1 LLQPVR
7 GKSGRRVRPSS
18 KVQELHQRQQVSTL
32 VRESLNQEK
41 KLKGA
46 TKNQT
51 EETQV
56 SSIVNVFEIHT
67 LQLAQEDG
75 LLFVGTSSLLD
86 DEPDEDLLI
95 TLTFNQVKEM
105 YYYLQAEMYKNK
117 LNQVRL

>member
-1 LLQPVR
+1 M
-7 GKSGRRVRPSS
+7 
-18 KVQELHQRQQVSTL
+18 
-32 VRESLNQEK
+32 
-41 KLKGA
+41 
-46 TKNQT
+46 KNQT

>member
-1 LLQPVR
+1 M
-7 GKSGRRVRPSS
+7 
-18 KVQELHQRQQVSTL
+18 
-32 VRESLNQEK
+32 
-41 KLKGA
+41 
-46 TKNQT
+46 KNQT
-51 EETQV
+51 KETQV
-56 SSIVNVFEIHT
+56 SSIVNVFEVHT

-105 YYYLQAEMYKNK
+105 YYYLQSEMYKNK

>member
-1 LLQPVR
+1 M
-7 GKSGRRVRPSS
+7 
-18 KVQELHQRQQVSTL
+18 
-32 VRESLNQEK
+32 K
-41 KLKGA
+41 KQ
-46 TKNQT
+46 TK
-51 EETQV
+51 ETQV

-75 LLFVGTSSLLD
+75 LLFIGTNSLID

-105 YYYLQAEMYKNK
+105 YYYLQSEMYKNK